1 MFSNFFNLFFND
13 LQGGSSKRQSRVGSD
28 ETTTK
33 ANSKYESDIK
43 ALKQRYGD
51 SFSTGLCI
59 ETTLKEILELCPRER
74 KRTDSY
80 QGLVSYLK
88 NHYGIT
94 LRIHSQKTKQTL

>member
-13 LQGGSSKRQSRVGSD
+13 LQGESSKRQSRVRSD
-28 ETTTK
+28 ETAKT
-33 ANSKYESDIK
+33 NSKYESDIK
-43 ALKQRYGD
+43 ALKQKYGG

-94 LRIHSQKTKQTL
+94 LRIHSQKSKQTL

>member
-13 LQGGSSKRQSRVGSD
+13 LQGWSSKRQSGVGSD
-28 ETTTK
+28 ETTIK
-33 ANSKYESDIK
+33 ANSKYGSDIE
-43 ALKQRYGD
+43 ALKQKYGD

-59 ETTLKEILELCPRER
+59 EISLKEILELCPRER

-88 NHYGIT
+88 SHYGVT
-94 LRIHSQKTKQTL
+94 LRIHSQKSKQTL

>member
-13 LQGGSSKRQSRVGSD
+13 LQGWSSKRQSRVGSD
-28 ETTTK
+28 ETTKT
-33 ANSKYESDIK
+33 NSKYELDIE
-43 ALKQRYGD
+43 ALKQKYGD

-59 ETTLKEILELCPRER
+59 EVSLKEILVLCPRER

-88 NHYGIT
+88 SHYGVT
-94 LRIHSQKTKQTL
+94 LRIHSQKSKQTL